1 MGDRSNEQKNT
12 TMQLIIFVFLVRF
25 IIELISKSVN
35 KEDTK

>member
-25 IIELISKSVN
+25 IIELISKSIN
-35 KEDTK
+35 KKKTR